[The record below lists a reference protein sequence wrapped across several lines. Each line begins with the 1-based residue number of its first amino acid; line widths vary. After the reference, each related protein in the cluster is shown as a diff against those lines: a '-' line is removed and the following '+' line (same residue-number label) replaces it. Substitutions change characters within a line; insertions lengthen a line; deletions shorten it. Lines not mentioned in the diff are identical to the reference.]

1 MSLLSDSTLQIVL
14 LAALFVVLEGRGAVS
29 RQLWNVLL
37 KIKLFSRSSAW
48 KCLPWSQGTEPQS
61 PG

>member
-37 KIKLFSRSSAW
+37 KIKLFSRSSA
-48 KCLPWSQGTEPQS
+48 
-61 PG
+61 